1 MQGIKQLISAGN
13 NIVQSAQLYLN
24 QAFKEKLLTG
34 AETNVLMFLY
44 SNGDRV
50 SQDAIVSG
58 VEVSKPAISRTINS
72 LENKGYI
79 VREANPVDKRS
90 KLINLTEK
98 AWQEEEYIQSV
109 YADFLSIAARGLP
122 IAKVDEFVQ
131 LLQKVSDNID
141 SYRRAE
147 IEKKVN

>member
-24 QAFKEKLLTG
+24 QAFKEKQLSS

-44 SNGDRV
+44 TNGDHV

-58 VEVSKPAISRTINS
+58 VDVSKPVISRTINS
-72 LENKGYI
+72 LEAKGYI
-79 VREANPVDKRS
+79 VRELNPADRRS
-90 KLINLTEK
+90 NLINLTEK

-109 YADFLSIAARGLP
+109 YADFLTIAAKGLP
-122 IAKVDEFVQ
+122 VAKVSEFTE
-131 LLQKVSDNID
+131 LLQQVSDNID
-141 SYRRAE
+141 FYRRAE
-147 IEKKVN
+147 LERK

>member
-24 QAFKEKLLTG
+24 QAFKEKQLSG

-109 YADFLSIAARGLP
+109 YSDFLSIAAHGLP
-122 IAKVDEFVQ
+122 IDKVDEFVQ

-147 IEKKVN
+147 IEK

>member
-1 MQGIKQLISAGN
+1 MQSIKQLISAGN

-24 QAFKEKLLTG
+24 QAFKAKQLSG

-44 SNGDRV
+44 TNGDRV

-79 VREANPVDKRS
+79 VREPNPSDKRS
-90 KLINLTEK
+90 NLINLTEK

-109 YADFLSIAARGLP
+109 YADFLTIAAKGLP
-122 IAKVDEFVQ
+122 VAKVNEFVE
-131 LLQKVSDNID
+131 LLQQVSDNID
-141 SYRRAE
+141 FYRRAE
-147 IEKKVN
+147 LEKK

>member
-1 MQGIKQLISAGN
+1 MHSIKQLINVGS

-24 QAFKEKLLTG
+24 QALKEKNLSS

-44 SNGDRV
+44 TNGDHV

-58 VEVSKPAISRTINS
+58 VDVSKPAISRTINS
-72 LENKGYI
+72 LEKKGYI
-79 VREANPVDKRS
+79 VREPNPNDKRS
-90 KLINLTEK
+90 NLINLTEK

-109 YADFLSIAARGLP
+109 YADFLNIAARGLP
-122 IAKVDEFVQ
+122 EDKVAEFIG
-131 LLQKVSDNID
+131 LLQHVSDNID

-147 IEKKVN
+147 MEKK

>member
-24 QAFKEKLLTG
+24 QAFKVKQLSS

-44 SNGDRV
+44 TNGDRV

-58 VEVSKPAISRTINS
+58 VDVSKPAISRTINS
-72 LENKGYI
+72 LEAKGYI
-79 VREANPVDKRS
+79 VREPNPADRRS
-90 KLINLTEK
+90 NLINLTEK

-109 YADFLSIAARGLP
+109 YADFLTIAAKGLP
-122 IAKVDEFVQ
+122 EAKVSEFTE
-131 LLQKVSDNID
+131 LLQQVSDNID
-141 SYRRAE
+141 FYRRAE
-147 IEKKVN
+147 QEKK